1 MPPIRPSRLRKLL
14 GFAGVSVAALV
25 GSAVLA
31 TTASAHAPTFTA
43 TADCE
48 GTIHFE
54 ADAWAE
60 PGATDADRTHEDMA
74 VKASVDG
81 HAWHDLPGT
90 YAFDAADD
98 FHFEG
103 SYTPATGWASVR
115 IQAFSR
121 SFAEASSDVVTVKAA
136 TGCTTPT
143 PSATI
148 AAASCA
154 DQGAVAT
161 LTNPGD
167 TPVDF
172 DVNGR
177 TVTVPAHGTQDVT
190 VTFPSD
196 TDTTV
201 TVSAP
206 GMTDVVEQ
214 VDYHCGSSTTP
225 TTTPTTPTTTPTTP
239 ELLTPPPTPPSGG
252 GPVGGPA
259 TGEEVTP
266 VPTSD
271 TTLPTQVLGESETAG
286 APGAAAAPSSD
297 TLPFTGSGTGLALTG
312 IGAVLAG
319 LALAFAAR
327 RRTAHR

>member
-1 MPPIRPSRLRKLL
+1 MPPFRPSRLRKLL
-14 GFAGVSVAALV
+14 GFAGVSAAALV

-60 PGATDADRTHEDMA
+60 PGATDADRTHDDMA
-74 VKASVDG
+74 VKASVDKQ
-81 HAWHDLPGT
+81 AWHDLPGT

-103 SYTPATGWASVR
+103 SFTPPAGWASVR
-115 IQAFSR
+115 LQAFSR
-121 SFAEASSDVVTVKAA
+121 SFAEASSVVVTVEAA
-136 TGCTTPT
+136 TGCDTPT

-154 DQGAVAT
+154 DHGAVAT

-167 TPVDF
+167 SPVDF
-172 DVNGR
+172 DVNGE
-177 TVTVPAHGTQDVT
+177 TVTVPANGRKDVT

-201 TVSAP
+201 TVKAP
-206 GMTDVVEQ
+206 GMDDVVEQ

-225 TTTPTTPTTTPTTP
+225 TTTPTSPTTTPTSPTTTP
-239 ELLTPPPTPPSGG
+239 ETPGTEV
-252 GPVGGPA
+252 PVAGPA
-259 TGEEVTP
+259 TGEETT
-266 VPTSD
+266 TSTTE
-271 TTLPTQVLGESETAG
+271 TTLPTYVLGESETAG
-286 APGAAAAPSSD
+286 APAAAAPGSD
-297 TLPFTGSGTGLALTG
+297 TLPFTGADAGLALIG
-312 IGAVLAG
+312 IGAVAAG
-319 LALAFAAR
+319 AALAVAAR
-327 RRTAHR
+327 RRTAQQ